1 MEALLKALAACKL
14 EEDLSRY
21 NTTSIRAALID
32 MKALEGAFREVLRQR
47 GADGA

>member
-1 MEALLKALAACKL
+1 MEALLKALAAVKL
-14 EEDLSRY
+14 EDPSRY

>member
-1 MEALLKALAACKL
+1 MEALLQALAATKL
-14 EEDLSRY
+14 EDLSRY
-21 NTTSIRAALID
+21 NTTSIRQALID